1 METKLTNNAQFGE
14 GVLIVQKLNIGIVHI
29 RLPWPKLIDMN
40 APTVLSEASL
50 LQQMRQAHTEQELV
64 NLLEVTYQKV
74 STVSDESGWDTLSN
88 SLLQQLNSIN
98 PLYIDDAREWNMIKL
113 ARVFIHR
120 ISTHQF
126 TH

>member
-14 GVLIVQKLNIGIVHI
+14 GVLIVQKLNIGMVYYQ
-29 RLPWPKLIDMN
+29 LPCLKLHVMN
-40 APTVLSEASL
+40 AHVVLSEASL
-50 LQQMRQAHTEQELV
+50 LQQMRHAHTEQELA
-64 NLLEVTYQKV
+64 NLLEVTYHQV
-74 STVSDESGWDTLSN
+74 SDVSDESGWNKLSN

-98 PLYIDDAREWNMIKL
+98 PLYIDDAQEWNMIKL

-120 ISTHQF
+120 ISTHQL